1 MELTILK
8 KPVITEKYTKQGED
22 LNKYAFIVDKK
33 ANKLE
38 IKAAIEE
45 MYDVEVESVNTM
57 IFTGKNK
64 VRMTKTGIQKGR
76 TASYKKAVVTL
87 KKGDKIDFYSNI

>member
-8 KPVITEKYTKQGED
+8 KPVITEKYTKQGEA
-22 LNKYAFIVDKK
+22 LNKYAFIVDKR

-38 IKAAIEE
+38 IKTAIEE
-45 MYDVEVESVNTM
+45 MYDVEIESVNTM
-57 IFTGKNK
+57 IFTGKNR

-76 TASYKKAVVTL
+76 TASYKRAVVTL
-87 KKGDKIDFYSNI
+87 KEGDKIDFYSNI

>member
-8 KPVITEKYTKQGED
+8 KPVITEKYTKQGET
-22 LNKYAFIVDKK
+22 LNKYAFIVDKR

-38 IKAAIEE
+38 IKTAIEE
-45 MYDVEVESVNTM
+45 MYDVEIESVNTM
-57 IFTGKNK
+57 IFTGKNRI
-64 VRMTKTGIQKGR
+64 RMTKTGIQKGR